1 MNDIKVIMC
10 DIDGTLLTSKGQA
23 STKTINEI
31 KRIKDKG
38 ILFGLATGRAVDSV
52 EICLDEWG
60 LNGLVDIIMG
70 MNGIHI
76 KDNIL
81 HNEKISHLLD
91 GKYINEIIDIYKDMD
106 VNFTIYDEGLFKSLK
121 DDHHI
126 KTLSKLDKLP
136 YKVVDF
142 DELLTIPHNK
152 LIIICDEDY
161 MPVVQQRCDEIK
173 SDYYYGMQTGNIL
186 FEFMNP
192 NISKSE
198 GLKTIMTSHG
208 LTMENLLSFGDA
220 NNDYEMIRDS
230 GLGVVM
236 ANGSEK
242 TKSVADLITDD
253 NDHDGIGNF
262 LEGYFK

>member
-10 DIDGTLLTSKGQA
+10 DIDGTLLTSEGKA

-31 KRIKDKG
+31 KRVRDNG
-38 ILFGLATGRAVDSV
+38 ILVGLATGRSVDSV
-52 EICLDEWG
+52 EIGLQKWG
-60 LNGLVDIIMG
+60 LNGLIDIIMG

-81 HNEKISHLLD
+81 HNEKTSHLLED
-91 GKYINEIIDIYKDMD
+91 KYIKEIIDIYKDMD
-106 VNFTIYDEGLFKSLK
+106 VNFAIYDDGYFKTLR
-121 DDHHI
+121 DDCHI
-126 KTLSKLDKLP
+126 KTLSDLDKLP

-142 DELLTIPHNK
+142 DKFLTKAHNK
-152 LIIICDEDY
+152 LIIICDKEN

-173 SDYYYGMQTGNIL
+173 SDYYYGIQTASIL

-192 NISKSE
+192 NISKSK
-198 GLKTIMTSHG
+198 GLQTIMEDHG
-208 LTMENLLSFGDA
+208 LTMDNLLTFGDA
-220 NNDYEMIRDS
+220 NNDYDMIRDS
-230 GLGVVM
+230 GLGVAM

-242 TKSVADLITDD
+242 TKSVADVIVDD

-262 LEGYFK
+262 LERYFK